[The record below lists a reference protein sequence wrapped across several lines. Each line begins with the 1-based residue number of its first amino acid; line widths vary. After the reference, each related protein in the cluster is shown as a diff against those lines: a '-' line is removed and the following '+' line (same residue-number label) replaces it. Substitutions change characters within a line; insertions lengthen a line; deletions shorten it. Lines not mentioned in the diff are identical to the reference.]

1 MAAIPNELTKEE
13 LATTR
18 HKMLAYD
25 EVVVKAGDGK
35 DPDVAGE
42 IEGKAG
48 GLLNIDRG
56 EDIIFPGATTD
67 TKEQFLKD
75 GVVAYQHD
83 FTSIIGKPLTLD
95 EKLEPDYGILTR
107 AEIISTSLGADVMK
121 LVKRQVLKYL
131 SIGYRITK
139 DGYAIL
145 NRETLLATLR
155 ERVIVQS
162 KIDQIL
168 GDFDKRKLE
177 TVFALFKIDL
187 LEYSVVTRPMNP
199 EAAITGAKG
208 EFAGLLDG
216 LNFSLHPALVLAAN
230 RGYVKRATDLFER
243 LKAPEGKALG
253 EAHLDALRYIA
264 TEGGDLAKAARELLE
279 ANDLLKSGGSG
290 GSTGDTALVEEYI
303 IAEAVRAGHITLD

>member
-25 EVVVKAGDGK
+25 EVEVKDADGK

-42 IEGKAG
+42 LEGKAG

-67 TKEQFLKD
+67 TKDNFLKD

-83 FTSIIGKPLTLD
+83 FTSIIGKPLTLE
-95 EKLEPDYGILTR
+95 EKLAPEYGLVTK
-107 AEIISTSLGADVMK
+107 AEIINTSLGTDVMK
-121 LVKRQVLKYL
+121 LVRRKVLKYL

-139 DGYAIL
+139 GGYAVL
-145 NRETLLATLR
+145 NRESLLSTLR
-155 ERVIVQS
+155 ERAILQS
-162 KIDQIL
+162 KIDEII
-168 GDFDKRKLE
+168 GDFDRRKLE
-177 TVFALFKIDL
+177 SVFALFKIDL
-187 LEYSVVTRPMNP
+187 IEYSVVTRPMNP

-253 EAHLDALRYIA
+253 EAHLDALCYIA
-264 TEGGDLAKAARELLE
+264 TEGGDLAKAARELLD
-279 ANDLLKSGGSG
+279 ANNLLKGEPSEDAKGEA
-290 GSTGDTALVEEYI
+290 TLVEEYI
-303 IAEAVRAGHITLD
+303 IAEALRAGHVTLE